1 MRASHKDPGPLQ
13 RVFGD
18 TGVARILDFL
28 TVYREFDYSM
38 ADIARNSGLGKM
50 TVIRGWPTL
59 ERYGLVMETRKEGKA
74 KMYKLNQTKVAKL
87 VEQLALQ
94 VASVDADL
102 LVKSEPREIKP
113 IQTR

>member
-28 TVYREFDYSM
+28 TVYKEFDYSM
-38 ADIARNSGLGKM
+38 ADIARKSGLGKM
-50 TVIRGWPTL
+50 TVTRAWPTL
-59 ERYGLVMETRKEGKA
+59 ERYGLVRETRKEGKA
-74 KMYKLNQTKVAKL
+74 KMYKLDLTRTTKL
-87 VEQLALQ
+87 IEQLALQ
-94 VASVDADL
+94 VASMDADL
-102 LVKSEPREIKP
+102 LVKREPQEIKP

>member
-1 MRASHKDPGPLQ
+1 MRASHEDPGPLQ

-28 TVYREFDYSM
+28 TAYKEFDYSM
-38 ADIARNSGLGKM
+38 ADVARNSGLGKM
-50 TVIRGWPTL
+50 TVIRAWPTL
-59 ERYGLVMETRKEGKA
+59 EKYGLVMETRKEGKA

-94 VASVDADL
+94 IASVDADL
-102 LVKSEPREIKP
+102 QVKNEPQEINA
-113 IQTR
+113 IGTR

>member
-1 MRASHKDPGPLQ
+1 MRISHKNPGPLQ

-38 ADIARNSGLGKM
+38 ADVAKNSGLGKM
-50 TVIRGWPTL
+50 TVARAWPTL
-59 ERYGLVMETRKEGKA
+59 QRYGLVRETRREGKA
-74 KMYKLNQTKVAKL
+74 RMYKMNETKVAKL

-102 LVKSEPREIKP
+102 LAKSEPQEIKP
-113 IQTR
+113 IRAR